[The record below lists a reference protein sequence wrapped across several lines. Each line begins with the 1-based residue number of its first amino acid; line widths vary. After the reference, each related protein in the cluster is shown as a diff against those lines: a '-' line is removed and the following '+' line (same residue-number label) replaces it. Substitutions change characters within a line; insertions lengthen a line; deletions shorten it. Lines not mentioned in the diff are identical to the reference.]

1 MHLSV
6 RFSTEKELKQFQDL
20 LYEKSGQGVSFT
32 GLLEAMVSE
41 VTIVTAVHNIKSNK
55 GSKTAGVDRMKMD
68 KYLQMP
74 KEELF
79 QLIQSNIS
87 NYKPKPAKRKYIEKA
102 NGKKRPLGIPTVL
115 DRIIQECMRLILE
128 PICEARFYPH
138 SYGFR
143 PYRAQK
149 HAIRDIVNVINA
161 SVKSKG
167 QPVWAVEGDIKGCFD
182 NINHRLLLKKLWR
195 IGIHDKRVLK
205 IISQMLKAGYIDQ
218 DLYHATEMGTPQGG
232 ILSPLLSNV
241 YLNDFDWYVGRC
253 YMEPHRQCKHKC
265 NDTRRLKWSGITPK
279 YNFRYADDW
288 VILTSTEQ
296 EAFRMKHE
304 LTKYFKHRMKLELSQ
319 EKTYVTDL
327 RKNGIHFLGYIVKAE
342 RKRKTPDPATWSD
355 NLVGKP
361 FPDMERLT
369 KKIHTLQKEVR
380 KIGLYTQ
387 SNTQAAQ
394 IQYVNSVI
402 MGLAQY
408 LQPSICSHAYHAI
421 DRRVNNTALA
431 VWKNLFP
438 KQYNQMQ
445 VPLKELSN
453 LPHRHEGYDSKTFA
467 IQIDGKW
474 FGITYAFITHS
485 RYESKPFDQKMT
497 PYTEDGR
504 RRYVNYRTKHK
515 PLPCDRPSINT
526 PEDIA
531 LSIYASGKGWKA
543 NFEYFMNREYAYN
556 RDNMLLITNDGRK
569 LALDQRL
576 VNPMLPSDPDS
587 KAAKCAENVFEIW
600 QRTAD
605 QRSTQ
610 MIFCDLST
618 PGKERPIEMVQKED
632 GSFGMAPFQ
641 NVYEDIR
648 TKLIELGVPENEI
661 AFIHNAKSEVQKKD
675 LFGKVRNGQVRILL
689 GSTQRMGAGTNCQ
702 QKLVAL
708 HHLDCPWRPSDLQ
721 QREGRIIRQGNENK
735 EVDIYSYVTEGTFD
749 AYLYQLVE
757 SKQKF
762 ISQIMTSKSPVR
774 SAEDVDEQALS
785 YAEIKA
791 LASGNPLIK
800 EKMDLD
806 IEVSKLKLLKSNHLS
821 QRYALEDAISKT
833 FPKNIAE
840 ARERISGYE
849 ADIAAVKENTHPNA
863 DGFSPLTLMG
873 VTYAEKKEAGAAL
886 LSICQNMLSPE
897 ATQIG
902 SYRGLTLELE
912 FHSFSQEYR
921 LTMIGQLRHTVTLGT
936 DVFGNLQRMDNA
948 LEGLPIKEQT
958 CREQLSNL
966 QTQLETAKVEVQKPF
981 PREAELNTKTARLEE
996 LNTLLNLDHKEPE
1009 IVDAEPDEDQ
1019 RPPERRRP
1027 QLER

>member
-1 MHLSV
+1 MKKAYYSEQALERIARDVIIAYDPRLYYGSPAAIPIEDIIEAQGLVLEYQYLRNNGRVLGETIFDDGLTAIYDWENHRYDLLPVKGGTILIDCSLCEEEASTGRL
-6 RFSTEKELKQFQDL
+6 RFTCAHELGHWLLHKKQF
-20 LYEKSGQGVSFT
+20 SGT
-32 GLLEAMVSE
+32 GE
-41 VTIVTAVHNIKSNK
+41 
-55 GSKTAGVDRMKMD
+55 
-68 KYLQMP
+68 
-74 KEELF
+74 
-79 QLIQSNIS
+79 
-87 NYKPKPAKRKYIEKA
+87 
-102 NGKKRPLGIPTVL
+102 
-115 DRIIQECMRLILE
+115 
-128 PICEARFYPH
+128 
-138 SYGFR
+138 
-143 PYRAQK
+143 
-149 HAIRDIVNVINA
+149 NA
-161 SVKSKG
+161 
-167 QPVWAVEGDIKGCFD
+167 AL
-182 NINHRLLLKKLWR
+182 R
-195 IGIHDKRVLK
+195 
-205 IISQMLKAGYIDQ
+205 
-218 DLYHATEMGTPQGG
+218 
-232 ILSPLLSNV
+232 
-241 YLNDFDWYVGRC
+241 
-253 YMEPHRQCKHKC
+253 
-265 NDTRRLKWSGITPK
+265 SG
-279 YNFRYADDW
+279 N
-288 VILTSTEQ
+288 E
-296 EAFRMKHE
+296 
-304 LTKYFKHRMKLELSQ
+304 
-319 EKTYVTDL
+319 
-327 RKNGIHFLGYIVKAE
+327 
-342 RKRKTPDPATWSD
+342 SD
-355 NLVGKP
+355 N
-361 FPDMERLT
+361 
-369 KKIHTLQKEVR
+369 TLEV
-380 KIGLYTQ
+380 
-387 SNTQAAQ
+387 QA
-394 IQYVNSVI
+394 
-402 MGLAQY
+402 
-408 LQPSICSHAYHAI
+408 
-421 DRRVNNTALA
+421 
-431 VWKNLFP
+431 NL
-438 KQYNQMQ
+438 
-445 VPLKELSN
+445 LGS
-453 LPHRHEGYDSKTFA
+453 
-467 IQIDGKW
+467 
-474 FGITYAFITHS
+474 
-485 RYESKPFDQKMT
+485 
-497 PYTEDGR
+497 
-504 RRYVNYRTKHK
+504 
-515 PLPCDRPSINT
+515 
-526 PEDIA
+526 
-531 LSIYASGKGWKA
+531 
-543 NFEYFMNREYAYN
+543 
-556 RDNMLLITNDGRK
+556 NMLLITNDGRK

-948 LEGLPIKEQT
+948 LEGLPIKEQA

-966 QTQLETAKVEVQKPF
+966 QTQLETAKAEVQKPF